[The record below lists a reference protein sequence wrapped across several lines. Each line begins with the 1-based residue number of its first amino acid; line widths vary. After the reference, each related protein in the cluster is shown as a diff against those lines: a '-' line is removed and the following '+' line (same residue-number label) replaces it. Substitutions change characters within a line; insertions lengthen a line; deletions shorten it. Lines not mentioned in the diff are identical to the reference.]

1 MSSVSLAGKVQ
12 TVLGPIDPDDL
23 GVTMTHEHLLVST
36 VGVYKEPT
44 EASLKAKFE
53 APFSIEILGWLLHG
67 RGINKDN
74 SKLDHI
80 PTIVKEVGLYKEFGG
95 LGAGGCDE
103 PWAGSG
109 PGGVD
114 TYLTGHGSAR
124 YHGVVVLRGR
134 DASRGHGRDEARNH

>member
-1 MSSVSLAGKVQ
+1 MSSVNLAGKVQ

-95 LGAGGCDE
+95 SALVDATSLGLGRD
-103 PWAGSG
+103 PVGS
-109 PGGVD
+109 D
-114 TYLTGHGSAR
+114 AHLTGHGSAR
-124 YHGVVVLRGR
+124 DHGFVVLRR
-134 DASRGHGRDEARNH
+134 SDPPRGHG